1 MAKICITA
9 ITHVIPCRW
18 KVLSFV
24 GGFLFLCLFNV
35 ALVNLLIPSM
45 MIPILRDTKDW
56 PGPRQPALS
65 DCLRR
70 KAEQDDFQSPFPVSI
85 IV

>member
-1 MAKICITA
+1 M
-9 ITHVIPCRW
+9 
-18 KVLSFV
+18 
-24 GGFLFLCLFNV
+24 LFLAGGRYLVLWGFVCLFNA

-65 DCLRR
+65 DS
-70 KAEQDDFQSPFPVSI
+70 A
-85 IV
+85 